1 MRVVLHEQGVMRFPF
16 EEGFSVAPGM
26 ATSVG
31 LIKVSA
37 EINII
42 KNHEISN
49 FS

>member
-1 MRVVLHEQGVMRFPF
+1 MRVVLHEQGVEHFPL

-31 LIKVSA
+31 LTNVSV
-37 EINII
+37 EINVL

-49 FS
+49 LC